1 MGFMR
6 GIGLPELIIILV
18 IVVMIFGVGKLSGVG
33 SAMGRAIRE
42 FRETATTDSD
52 EAGEG
57 KPGEIA
63 RSVEAEEKREGT
75 VT

>member
-1 MGFMR
+1 MGFAR
-6 GIGLPELIIILV
+6 GVGLPELIIILV

-42 FRETATTDSD
+42 FRETATTKSD
-52 EAGEG
+52 EGDEG
-57 KPGEIA
+57 KPEIA
-63 RSVEAEEKREGT
+63 MSAEAEEKREGT